1 MIENMNDPEI
11 KGYLENNAEDIKLA
25 KVPKPKKKVRF
36 VSSYFKDK
44 TQTSK
49 FERKQNLC

>member
-1 MIENMNDPEI
+1 MIENMNDEEI
-11 KGYLENNAEDIKLA
+11 KGYLENNVEDVKLA

-36 VSSYFKDK
+36 VSYCFKPK

-49 FERKQNLC
+49 FERKQILC